1 MITVILHINNEDPV
15 VGEIDELPESTAQ
28 LIAIQNPRRRDGK
41 DVHYLDED
49 VNTVVFPFH
58 RVNFIQIMPS
68 AGVEEIIGFVRE

>member
-15 VGEIDELPESTAQ
+15 VGEIDELPDSTAQ
-28 LIAIQNPRRRDGK
+28 LITIQNPRRRDGK